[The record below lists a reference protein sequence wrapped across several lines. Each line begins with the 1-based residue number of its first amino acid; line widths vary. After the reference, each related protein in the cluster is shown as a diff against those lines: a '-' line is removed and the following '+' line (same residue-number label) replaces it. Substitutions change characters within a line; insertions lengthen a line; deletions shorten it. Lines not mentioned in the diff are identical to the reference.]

1 MKNVYFDNAAT
12 TQIRDEVIERI
23 VDVMKNEYGNPSS
36 THSYGRSSKSLLE
49 SSRKDIAKLLHVS
62 ASEILFTSGGTEANN
77 MILKSAVKDLGVKRI
92 ITTPIEH
99 HAVLHTVEWLEK
111 FCDVELIY
119 VSLDERGMVDMD
131 NLEFLLQN
139 SSQKT
144 LVSLMHINNEIGNIL
159 DLKQAAL
166 ISKKYNALFHSDM
179 VQSMGYYHVDF
190 TEVPIDFAVAS
201 AHKFHGPKGVG
212 FAYIRKNSGI
222 QPFILGG
229 EQERGM
235 RAGTEAVP
243 SIVGMATALKI
254 SYEKM
259 EQEQIYIQELK
270 TYFRQELQAA
280 IPGVTFNGSCADD
293 GSSTYKL
300 LNVCLP
306 MPAEKAFMLLFQ
318 LDLKGIA
325 CSKGSACQS
334 GSEGGSHVLAAICSE
349 ADLKKP
355 SIRFSFS
362 HYNTKEEIDFVVD
375 VLKEFVL

>member
-49 SSRKDIAKLLHVS
+49 SSRKEIAKLLNVS

-77 MILKSAVKDLGVKRI
+77 MILKSAVSDLGVRRI

-111 FCDVELIY
+111 FYDVELKY
-119 VSLDERGMVDMD
+119 VSLDERGMVDLD
-131 NLEFLLQN
+131 NLELLLQN

-166 ISKKYNALFHSDM
+166 ISKKYNAFFHSDM

-190 TEVPIDFAVAS
+190 SAVPVDFAVAS

-243 SIVGMATALKI
+243 SIVGMAVALKI
-254 SYEKM
+254 SYDKM
-259 EQEQIYIQELK
+259 EEEQVYIQELK
-270 TYFRQELQAA
+270 AYFRQQLQAA
-280 IPGVTFNGSCADD
+280 IPDVTFNGSCADD
-293 GSSTYKL
+293 ENSTYKL
-300 LNVCLP
+300 LNICLP
-306 MPAEKAFMLLFQ
+306 MPAEKALMLLFQ

-334 GSEGGSHVLAAICSE
+334 GSEGGSHVLSAICSE

-355 SIRFSFS
+355 SLRFSFS
-362 HYNTKEEIDFVVD
+362 HYNTKEEVDFVVD